1 MSVTLSSLTSEKQ
14 LGFLNRQAVA
24 VSLSVVM
31 VQQFWSIVIVVG
43 MMVSVLARAR
53 AGLGGCFCA
62 DFRSKPL
69 GSGLGAHCF
78 ILMLWQCGLA
88 LFHAASFAC

>member
-43 MMVSVLARAR
+43 MMVSVLARLACQPLER
-53 AGLGGCFCA
+53 ELGWVGVFVRISA
-62 DFRSKPL
+62 QN
-69 GSGLGAHCF
+69 
-78 ILMLWQCGLA
+78 LWGWVV
-88 LFHAASFAC
+88 S

>member
-31 VQQFWSIVIVVG
+31 VQSVSEMVIVVVD
-43 MMVSVLARAR
+43 MVQRAR
-53 AGLGGCFCA
+53 
-62 DFRSKPL
+62 
-69 GSGLGAHCF
+69 
-78 ILMLWQCGLA
+78 
-88 LFHAASFAC
+88 